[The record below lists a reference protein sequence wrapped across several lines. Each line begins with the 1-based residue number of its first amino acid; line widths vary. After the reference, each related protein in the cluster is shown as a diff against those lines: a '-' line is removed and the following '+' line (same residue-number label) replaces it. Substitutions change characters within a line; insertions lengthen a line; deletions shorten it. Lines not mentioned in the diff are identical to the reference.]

1 MAESA
6 EKVSTNA
13 QHVAEAA
20 DQAMKNAQVV
30 ASASEELAA
39 AIQRGI
45 VAGRSCQQRVAR
57 GAAAKGADAQNT
69 IRSLSQ
75 AAERIGAVVRLIAD
89 IAGKTNLLA
98 LNATIEAARAGE
110 AGKGFAVVAGEVKAL
125 AAQTAKATEEISQQ
139 IAGLR
144 GATDAAVA
152 PWMQIG
158 HTLDEVAQVAVSVA
172 AAIEEQTAATQEIAR
187 NVAESGAAVQE
198 VTQRIADV
206 SGEAQYDRRTGGQAA
221 RESAVAGDIA
231 LLRGALVRTV
241 RTATTEADRRLEPG
255 TVLDEPCSV
264 AFGAETKRFA
274 GVLRD
279 ISHGGAAI
287 ALTNAG
293 DATGEHGTVML
304 ERRGGAPDSFDVR
317 TTDAEGR
324 LHVRFT
330 KLEPAFEQTLDSLL
344 AAPRAARRA

>member
-1 MAESA
+1 
-6 EKVSTNA
+6 
-13 QHVAEAA
+13 
-20 DQAMKNAQVV
+20 MKNAQVV

-39 AIQRGI
+39 AIQEVSSQVERASS
-45 VAGRSCQQRVAR
+45 VSR
-57 GAAAKGADAQNT
+57 GAATKGADAQNT

-125 AAQTAKATEEISQQ
+125 AAQTGKATEEISQQ

-144 GATDAAVA
+144 SATDAAVA
-152 PWMQIG
+152 AVDAIG
-158 HTLDEVAQVAVSVA
+158 LTLDEVAQVAVSVA
-172 AAIEEQTAATQEIAR
+172 AAIEEQNAATQEIAR
-187 NVAESGAAVQE
+187 NVTESGAAVQE
-198 VTQRIADV
+198 VTNRIAEV
-206 SGEAQYDRRTGGQAA
+206 SDEARMTGEQAVKLRA
-221 RESAVAGDIA
+221 TSNKVAGDIA
-231 LLRGALVRTV
+231 LLRGALVHTV
-241 RTATTEADRRLEPG
+241 RTATTEADRRLEPR
-255 TVLDEPCSV
+255 TVLEEPCSV

-274 GVLRD
+274 GVLSD

-293 DATGEHGTVML
+293 DAIGEHGTVML
-304 ERRGGAPDSFDVR
+304 ERRGGARASFDVR
-317 TTDAEGR
+317 TRDAEGR